1 LAIRD
6 PWHQEVRGWGA
17 LDPTNSTMTG
27 NHHIALARGRGN
39 AGIFP
44 VAGSR
49 EQNVDVQVDVV
60 PRA

>member
-1 LAIRD
+1 
-6 PWHQEVRGWGA
+6 VRCWGA

-27 NHHIALARGRGN
+27 NHHIALAQGRGN